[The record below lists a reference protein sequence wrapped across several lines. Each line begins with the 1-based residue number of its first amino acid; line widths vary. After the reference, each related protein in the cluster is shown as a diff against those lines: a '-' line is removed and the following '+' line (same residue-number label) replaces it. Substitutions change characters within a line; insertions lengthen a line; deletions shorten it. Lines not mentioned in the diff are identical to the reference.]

1 MENNEHSVGVELNG
15 AVYLVEKKGSEV
27 TKTQI
32 SNEFVL
38 KILVEAI
45 EAAVKSAADNVTS
58 LE

>member
-1 MENNEHSVGVELNG
+1 MENNENTLGIELNG
-15 AVYLVEKKGSEV
+15 AVYLVEKKNGET

-45 EAAVKSAADNVTS
+45 ENAAKVASESSA
-58 LE
+58 EK